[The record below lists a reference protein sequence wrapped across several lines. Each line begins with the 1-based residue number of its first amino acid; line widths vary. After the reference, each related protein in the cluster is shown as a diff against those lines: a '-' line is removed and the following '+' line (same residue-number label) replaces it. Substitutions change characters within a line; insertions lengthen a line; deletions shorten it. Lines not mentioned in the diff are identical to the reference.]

1 MAEEQEGEF
10 TSFHRNIEDISTS
23 GTIHREQLLSADRRP
38 QTPKKTIKPPCNQVG
53 QKEKEKEEIRMGPAP
68 R

>member
-10 TSFHRNIEDISTS
+10 TSFHRNIENIPTS
-23 GTIHREQLLSADRRP
+23 GTIHKEQLLSTDRRP
-38 QTPKKTIKPPCNQVG
+38 QTSKKTIKPPCNQVG
-53 QKEKEKEEIRMGPAP
+53 QKGKEKEEIRTGPVP